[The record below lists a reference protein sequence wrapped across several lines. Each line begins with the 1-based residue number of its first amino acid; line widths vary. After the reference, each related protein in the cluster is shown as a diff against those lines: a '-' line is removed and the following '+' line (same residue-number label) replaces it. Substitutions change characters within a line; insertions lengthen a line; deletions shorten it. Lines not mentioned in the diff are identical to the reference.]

1 MEIQSIIHDSSTAG
15 RGCRLEELP
24 EESLLWFLF
33 LVLKTRIKIRKHL
46 QNKRSTFK
54 DINAG
59 RWNENHFAFQHE
71 LFLWSSTKDDGGFSG
86 GQRGTGL
93 FSLCHYVFSG
103 FRAIEDLTTTFSSRW
118 FELGSDSLGKLESD
132 FRKQR
137 DFSTWVCAERTTPFV
152 HT

>member
-1 MEIQSIIHDSSTAG
+1 MKTTLPFSMSFSYEVARRTMVGFQVD
-15 RGCRLEELP
+15 RG
-24 EESLLWFLF
+24 
-33 LVLKTRIKIRKHL
+33 
-46 QNKRSTFK
+46 
-54 DINAG
+54 A
-59 RWNENHFAFQHE
+59 
-71 LFLWSSTKDDGGFSG
+71 
-86 GQRGTGL
+86 RGWL

>member
-33 LVLKTRIKIRKHL
+33 LVLKTRMKIRKHL

-59 RWNENHFAFQHE
+59 RWNKNNFAFQHE
-71 LFLWSSTKDDGGFSG
+71 LFL
-86 GQRGTGL
+86 
-93 FSLCHYVFSG
+93 
-103 FRAIEDLTTTFSSRW
+103 
-118 FELGSDSLGKLESD
+118 
-132 FRKQR
+132 
-137 DFSTWVCAERTTPFV
+137 
-152 HT
+152 